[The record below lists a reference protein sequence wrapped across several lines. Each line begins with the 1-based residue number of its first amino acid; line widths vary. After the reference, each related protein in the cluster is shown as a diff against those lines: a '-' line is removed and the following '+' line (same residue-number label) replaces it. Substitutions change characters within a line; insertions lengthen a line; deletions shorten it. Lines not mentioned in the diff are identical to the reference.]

1 MKMNKKESVEAKQ
14 VIITRGLYG
23 FLVEING
30 GDDICFKNFDDVIN
44 YLNTLVTKK
53 ERIFS

>member
-1 MKMNKKESVEAKQ
+1 MKEKESVEAKQ
-14 VIITRGLYG
+14 IIITRGLYG
-23 FLVEING
+23 FLVEVNG
-30 GDDICFKNFDDVIN
+30 GDEICFKDFDDVIN

>member
-1 MKMNKKESVEAKQ
+1 MKQ

-23 FLVEING
+23 FLVEVNG

-53 ERIFS
+53 ERIFK